1 MRTASAAEM
10 ARYVYKCYVCAA
22 YNVFDNITHKVP
34 YFLAMLMHLKK
45 KYFWKNIDY
54 RNNSN
59 NLVLTESETWILG
72 EISGQQ

>member
-45 KYFWKNIDY
+45 KYF
-54 RNNSN
+54 
-59 NLVLTESETWILG
+59 
-72 EISGQQ
+72 